1 MKTARSSPSTS
12 AAESTSSTDDGES
25 VVSQEIDVSRTP
37 VTVCPSLKTNHMH
50 SEEAKK
56 EAKKKA
62 KLRAKRRARGEVVT
76 DTDEEEWEGFGEE

>member
-1 MKTARSSPSTS
+1 MYKRQL
-12 AAESTSSTDDGES
+12 GN
-25 VVSQEIDVSRTP
+25 VVKVKKKVDKNS
-37 VTVCPSLKTNHMH
+37 
-50 SEEAKK
+50 K